1 MYYMYFLYEVNYLDE
16 PSLYDCIITIWPHV
30 FERERLS
37 ASLDQAPFYGTERS
51 CGIGSGVAS
60 SIALAL
66 LRTLTFDPAALER
79 HLPDCLPQI
88 QEWLDCSPINLSEVP
103 WVIFGAGV
111 LCGLLAGPVLDVI
124 WLLRQRWR
132 RLILRHIVLERSS
145 RSLHKVMS

>member
-1 MYYMYFLYEVNYLDE
+1 MFLNVG
-16 PSLYDCIITIWPHV
+16 DCQLLLIK
-30 FERERLS
+30 R
-37 ASLDQAPFYGTERS
+37 PFMERS
-51 CGIGSGVAS
+51 VAVGSASGVAS

-132 RLILRHIVLERSS
+132 RFVLRHIILERSS
-145 RSLHKVMS
+145 RSLHKVIS